1 MLKAF
6 AVKMLLKVPK
16 CKCIGRAFRVLSLPC
31 MLLGVNGFGTV
42 DYANVAKAIFMT
54 FTAHFFVCDVIH
66 SQRLNEIFSLMYAG
80 KVFSTGNRPNFK
92 ALS

>member
-1 MLKAF
+1 
-6 AVKMLLKVPK
+6 
-16 CKCIGRAFRVLSLPC
+16 

-54 FTAHFFVCDVIH
+54 FTVHFFVCDVVH
-66 SQRLNEIFSLMYAG
+66 SQQLNEIFSLMYLS
-80 KVFSTGNRPNFK
+80 KVFSPGNRPNFK